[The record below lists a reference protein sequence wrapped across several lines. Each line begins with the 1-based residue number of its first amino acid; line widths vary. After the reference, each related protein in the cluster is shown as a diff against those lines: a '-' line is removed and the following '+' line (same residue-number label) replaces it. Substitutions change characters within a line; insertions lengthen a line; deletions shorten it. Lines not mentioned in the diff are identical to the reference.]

1 MGNVPTKL
9 DQDGNPIEPVSRPGY
24 PSGTTGPS
32 STGTTISTQSGNDTK
47 TRNRRASSLVS
58 SFLNTGNRY
67 RSGSMQ
73 DGTYHSPHKRRST
86 KEKEQLKE
94 QHARNIL
101 VKYDESV
108 DGGFMA
114 PFGSYSYD
122 KLDYDTTVV
131 KSLIIQRRLAP
142 FYTPLQ
148 DFDSSWSRE
157 ELLKIVDGLP
167 LHASFDENPE
177 EFEDIP
183 IGDLNK
189 SNFDH
194 LINKNVSKKEYR
206 NMHSKIFKARL
217 YRKRIIWQETENES
231 FLETKLEVREGKAQ
245 NSYLPSDDLKFDLY
259 SNGSEC
265 PICFLYFPEPLNYS
279 KCCQQPICTECFV
292 QIKRAEPHFPHEEV
306 DPTKPIKDDSEKDPN
321 LLTSEPSNCPY
332 CATANFS
339 IVYTPPLTRKVG
351 IQGIPPAR
359 YISSEINPEI
369 IEPLQKDKNENV
381 TTPISNNIVSSD
393 DIRPDWET
401 KLNKERIRLARRSAN
416 ATAIHVS
423 NQLIDPDYTST
434 SNDTTMSSSK
444 RSTNTTSRHGS
455 NSASRGSRQRSRQSM
470 NDLENQ
476 MIQEAIRLSLEDEQ
490 QNKSPK
496 KK

>member
-9 DQDGNPIEPVSRPGY
+9 DQDGNPIEPVTRPGY
-24 PSGTTGPS
+24 PSGNTGSS
-32 STGTTISTQSGNDTK
+32 STGTSLSGQSVNDG
-47 TRNRRASSLVS
+47 RARSKRATSLVS
-58 SFLNTGNRY
+58 TFLNSGSRY

-73 DGTYHSPHKRRST
+73 DSTYHSPHKRRST
-86 KEKEQLKE
+86 KEKEQMKE
-94 QHARNIL
+94 QHARNII

-148 DFDSSWSRE
+148 DFDPTWSRE

-183 IGDLNK
+183 VGDLNK
-189 SNFDH
+189 SNFDY
-194 LINKNVSKKEYR
+194 LIDKSSSKKEYR
-206 NMHSKIFKARL
+206 NMHSKIFRARL
-217 YRKRIIWQETENES
+217 YQKRINWQERENES
-231 FLETKLEVREGKAQ
+231 FLETKLEVREGKVQ
-245 NSYLPSDDLKFDLY
+245 NNYLPSNDLKYDLY

-265 PICFLYFPEPLNYS
+265 PICFLYFPEPMNYS

-292 QIKRAEPHFPHEEV
+292 QIKRADPHFPHEEV
-306 DPTKPIKDDSEKDPN
+306 DPTKPIQNDNEKDPN
-321 LLTSEPSNCPY
+321 LLTTEPSNCPY
-332 CATANFS
+332 CATANFA
-339 IVYTPPLTRKVG
+339 IVYTPPNDRKIG
-351 IQGIPPAR
+351 IQGIPPATYR
-359 YISSEINPEI
+359 SVIRTIEINDKDDINGEDTKAKALNNVISS
-369 IEPLQKDKNENV
+369 DA
-381 TTPISNNIVSSD
+381 
-393 DIRPDWET
+393 IRPDWET

-423 NQLIDPDYTST
+423 NQLIDPDYAST
-434 SNDTTMSSSK
+434 SNDTTISSSRK
-444 RSTNTTSRHGS
+444 TTITSSRHGS
-455 NSASRGSRQRSRQSM
+455 NAASRGSRQRSRQSM
-470 NDLENQ
+470 HDLENE

-490 QNKSPK
+490 QKKSPK